1 MLTKMPK
8 VGDVIIANEKAVEE
22 FRNISIGKEYEVL
35 QSSVGMH
42 GVFADDT
49 GWRTKIMPVH
59 FRLFTVKAD
68 ANNVGSIEEIEFET
82 TEVNTSDF
90 YAKYHVITLTV
101 DDAGLASVRNLARQS
116 GKQSLRKSIQ
126 KKIDAL
132 QKELDAL

>member
-8 VGDVIIANEKAVEE
+8 VGDVLIANSDVNEVLVKMTAG
-22 FRNISIGKEYEVL
+22 REYEVL
-35 QSSVGMH
+35 QSNVGTH
-42 GVFADDT
+42 GIFADDT
-49 GWRTKIMPVH
+49 GWRTKITH
-59 FRLFTVKAD
+59 DHYRYFTLKAD

-90 YAKYHVITLTV
+90 YAKYHVISLTV

-116 GKQSLRKSIQ
+116 GKQSHRKSIQ
-126 KKIDAL
+126 TKIDAL